1 MIDRMQITEEIVK
14 INYRLI
20 ELERYLK
27 YAKEADTIV
36 SLCEDIMELRLKK
49 DIFSPSLV
57 SI

>member
-1 MIDRMQITEEIVK
+1 MKNRETIIEEIIK

-36 SLCEDIMELRLKK
+36 SLCDDIIALRVKK
-49 DIFSPSLV
+49 DIYYGLL
-57 SI
+57 

>member
-36 SLCEDIMELRLKK
+36 SLYEDIMELRLKK
-49 DIFSPSLV
+49 DIYYGLL
-57 SI
+57 

>member
-27 YAKEADTIV
+27 YAKEADTRV

-49 DIFSPSLV
+49 DIYYGLL
-57 SI
+57 